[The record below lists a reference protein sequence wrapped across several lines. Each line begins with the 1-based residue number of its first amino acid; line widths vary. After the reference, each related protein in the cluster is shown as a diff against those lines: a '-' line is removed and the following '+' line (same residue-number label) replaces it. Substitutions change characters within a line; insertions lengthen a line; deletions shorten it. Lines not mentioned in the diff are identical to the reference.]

1 MARNDGVDRTSVRNL
16 AVSDKAVGNTQQHN
30 EREKDSYRNPDII
43 PQRAAWNVHFKK
55 PTASYTDLFAQ
66 LEAAGTISTRGL
78 KPDATHYCELVFDVN
93 SAYFDNHGGYE
104 FAKQFYEDA
113 YKAAVQIVGGEQ
125 YILSAVMHADEINRA
140 MTEALGREVY
150 HYHLHVV
157 YVPVVEKQILW
168 SKRCKDKALVGTVKE
183 TVMQVSRSKKWASK
197 PLLDDAGKPVL
208 QKNGKPVLKK
218 SYSVLQDDFFNY
230 MRTAGYTDVERGER
244 GSTEEHLTV
253 TQFKVQREQERLDSL
268 TAQADQK
275 AQSLAKTSQTL
286 SKKEKEL
293 AAVQKKA
300 TLTKEALIHARD
312 LDYIGKRTFLGNY
325 SLTEEEF
332 SKLKKQADHGY
343 MMDVENRRL
352 KEELS
357 TAKKEAAHW
366 GQKYHELWYEV
377 KPYLDAL
384 HRAPELVRG
393 FLEKILAPKQE
404 RTIWTVEEMR
414 AALDSMED
422 PILHLAVHL
431 TLVGALREG
440 EIVGLTPEDLDFDAA
455 DGIGTFRINKSM
467 QRVRKEALNQ
477 VDDGCIIKVF
487 PDKLERSTTS
497 LILKSTKTASSCRT
511 IFMTSALK
519 EELKKWLNQ
528 LAADEMKDPTRYH
541 DIGML
546 FRLPNGLA
554 IEPVLIRKKFLKW
567 QDAHPEFPRIV
578 FHGLRHSSATY
589 QLMISG
595 GDVKAVQGT
604 TGHATA
610 DMLVNT
616 YAHIQQSSR
625 VELGKKFEEGF
636 YAKSESPSPQ
646 AVPAAGEPTI
656 SMTALLELLKNADPE
671 VKAQLRLALLT

>member
-1 MARNDGVDRTSVRNL
+1 MAYITKRGNSYSVRYTYEDEHGK
-16 AVSDKAVGNTQQHN
+16 SCDKWESFPTKEEATN
-30 EREKDSYRNPDII
+30 R
-43 PQRAAWNVHFKK
+43 KK
-55 PTASYTDLFAQ
+55 QIEHEL
-66 LEAAGTISTRGL
+66 AAGTFLIPSSVTVAEFLMDWLPKQCSKHKWAPKTYESNLSTIQNL
-78 KPDATHYCELVFDVN
+78 
-93 SAYFDNHGGYE
+93 
-104 FAKQFYEDA
+104 
-113 YKAAVQIVGGEQ
+113 
-125 YILSAVMHADEINRA
+125 
-140 MTEALGREVY
+140 
-150 HYHLHVV
+150 
-157 YVPVVEKQILW
+157 VPVD
-168 SKRCKDKALVGTVKE
+168 S
-183 TVMQVSRSKKWASK
+183 
-197 PLLDDAGKPVL
+197 P
-208 QKNGKPVLKK
+208 KK
-218 SYSVLQDDFFNY
+218 S
-230 MRTAGYTDVERGER
+230 T
-244 GSTEEHLTV
+244 
-253 TQFKVQREQERLDSL
+253 
-268 TAQADQK
+268 
-275 AQSLAKTSQTL
+275 
-286 SKKEKEL
+286 
-293 AAVQKKA
+293 
-300 TLTKEALIHARD
+300 
-312 LDYIGKRTFLGNY
+312 
-325 SLTEEEF
+325 
-332 SKLKKQADHGY
+332 
-343 MMDVENRRL
+343 
-352 KEELS
+352 
-357 TAKKEAAHW
+357 
-366 GQKYHELWYEV
+366 
-377 KPYLDAL
+377 
-384 HRAPELVRG
+384 
-393 FLEKILAPKQE
+393 QE

-528 LAADEMKDPTRYH
+528 LAADERKDPTRYH
-541 DIGML
+541 DSGML
-546 FRLPNGLA
+546 FCLPNGLA
-554 IEPVLIRKKFLKW
+554 VEPVLIRKKFLKW

-625 VELGKKFEEGF
+625 VELGRKFEEGF
-636 YAKSESPSPQ
+636 YAKSENPSPQ
-646 AVPAAGEPTI
+646 AVPAEGEPTI

>member
-1 MARNDGVDRTSVRNL
+1 MHRLLGTAFQY
-16 AVSDKAVGNTQQHN
+16 AVEWG
-30 EREKDSYRNPDII
+30 I
-43 PQRAAWNVHFKK
+43 
-55 PTASYTDLFAQ
+55 
-66 LEAAGTISTRGL
+66 
-78 KPDATHYCELVFDVN
+78 LVK
-93 SAYFDNHGGYE
+93 SP
-104 FAKQFYEDA
+104 
-113 YKAAVQIVGGEQ
+113 
-125 YILSAVMHADEINRA
+125 
-140 MTEALGREVY
+140 
-150 HYHLHVV
+150 
-157 YVPVVEKQILW
+157 VPVD
-168 SKRCKDKALVGTVKE
+168 S
-183 TVMQVSRSKKWASK
+183 
-197 PLLDDAGKPVL
+197 P
-208 QKNGKPVLKK
+208 KK
-218 SYSVLQDDFFNY
+218 S
-230 MRTAGYTDVERGER
+230 T
-244 GSTEEHLTV
+244 
-253 TQFKVQREQERLDSL
+253 
-268 TAQADQK
+268 
-275 AQSLAKTSQTL
+275 
-286 SKKEKEL
+286 
-293 AAVQKKA
+293 
-300 TLTKEALIHARD
+300 
-312 LDYIGKRTFLGNY
+312 
-325 SLTEEEF
+325 
-332 SKLKKQADHGY
+332 
-343 MMDVENRRL
+343 
-352 KEELS
+352 
-357 TAKKEAAHW
+357 
-366 GQKYHELWYEV
+366 
-377 KPYLDAL
+377 
-384 HRAPELVRG
+384 
-393 FLEKILAPKQE
+393 QE

-528 LAADEMKDPTRYH
+528 LAADERKDPTRYH
-541 DIGML
+541 DSGML

-554 IEPVLIRKKFLKW
+554 VEPV
-567 QDAHPEFPRIV
+567 
-578 FHGLRHSSATY
+578 RHSSATY

-625 VELGKKFEEGF
+625 VELGRKFEEGF
-636 YAKSESPSPQ
+636 YAKQESPSPQ

-656 SMTALLELLKNADPE
+656 SMTALLELLKDADPE